1 MLAHTKNGHTIV
13 MDDKNKKVELMTV
26 DGHSAVFDDGNQK
39 IGITS
44 KKGHYMTIDDS
55 GDSIT
60 LEDSSGMHRFKVDI
74 GGSKLLIS
82 TDSGSIDLEAS
93 AGKITLNSMDVEIKA
108 ANSLK
113 MSGGATGEFDG
124 GAQTKVKGIQ
134 TSVEGAAMTEV
145 KGALVKIN

>member
-1 MLAHTKNGHTIV
+1 MGA
-13 MDDKNKKVELMTV
+13 
-26 DGHSAVFDDGNQK
+26 
-39 IGITS
+39 TS
-44 KKGHYMTIDDS
+44 KKGHYLTIDDS

-60 LEDSSGMHRFKVDI
+60 MEDSSGQHRIKIDI
-74 GGSKLLIS
+74 SGSKLLLA

-93 AGKITLNSMDVEIKA
+93 AGKITLNAMDVEIKA

-113 MSGGATGEFDG
+113 MSGGMSGELDG
-124 GAQTKVKGIQ
+124 GLQTNVKGVQ